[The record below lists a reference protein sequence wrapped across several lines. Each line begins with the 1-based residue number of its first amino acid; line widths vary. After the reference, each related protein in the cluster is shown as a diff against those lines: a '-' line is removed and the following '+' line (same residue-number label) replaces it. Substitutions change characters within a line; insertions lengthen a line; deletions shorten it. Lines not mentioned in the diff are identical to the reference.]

1 MIDPEDDGPNEETVP
16 NSAVDEGQRKRRETK
31 KERMAREDRQ
41 FVRQILSLEVGRRF
55 LWSILREAHPFETI
69 FAAGSSGVPDP
80 FATFHHNGEQQL
92 GLRLF
97 QTWMLQAPE
106 DMMLMLREH
115 DPRFKQVAA
124 D

>member
-1 MIDPEDDGPNEETVP
+1 MTEPDDTPEVVPSVP

-55 LWSILREAHPFETI
+55 LWSILKEAHPFETI
-69 FAAGSSGVPDP
+69 FASGASGVPDP

-106 DMMLMLREH
+106 DTMLMLREH